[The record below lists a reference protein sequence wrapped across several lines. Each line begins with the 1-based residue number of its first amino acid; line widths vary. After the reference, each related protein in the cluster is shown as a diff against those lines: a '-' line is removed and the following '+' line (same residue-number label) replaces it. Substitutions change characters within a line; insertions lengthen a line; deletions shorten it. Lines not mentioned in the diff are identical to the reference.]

1 MNKDEALKMAIEAMG
16 NYQNGWIP
24 DEMVSALLARKEA
37 LEQPEPRMFLDL
49 SNSNGNHPV
58 EQPAQ
63 EPFGY
68 WHVGETEEECD
79 FFLYEE
85 SGDVTEYCDTCIKL
99 YTHPAPSCQECENLK
114 HDLEGYMDANKEL
127 INLLNKL

>member
-1 MNKDEALKMAIEAMG
+1 MAIE
-16 NYQNGWIP
+16 
-24 DEMVSALLARKEA
+24 LLETLKTGKENPTQSNIHIVCNICEEA